1 MNSEKGTLAK
11 VIGAAGDTLT
21 PKSKQI
27 ADYVM
32 NNPQNAVFMTT
43 RELAAEVGVSEATV
57 VRFVRQ
63 LGYENYSTFIRCLR
77 DHIDTGLTL
86 MERSQISASDI
97 ENGNGQLNRVILN
110 EIENLK
116 LLSTHIDP
124 SNAEEIITLL
134 TEAPQLLVLGARLSF
149 APAYYMGW
157 ALTKVR
163 PNISILKGSD
173 RTAIDYITISPAG
186 TIAVIVA
193 MSRYPNELI
202 RIGKYIR
209 RQGIKLIL
217 LTDSDAC
224 PLIHFS
230 NHHLI
235 APMMT
240 IPFLGTPTALSCL
253 INYLVH
259 AVAKKRGDALKE
271 HQEKL
276 EQAFWENDILFNLES
291 HSFVSKES

>member
-1 MNSEKGTLAK
+1 MNSEKGTLEK
-11 VIGAAGDTLT
+11 VIDAAGNALT
-21 PKSKQI
+21 PKSRQI

-43 RELAAEVGVSEATV
+43 RELAAQVGVSEATV

-63 LGYENYSTFIRCLR
+63 LGYKSYSTFIRRLR
-77 DHIDTGLTL
+77 DHVDTGLTL
-86 MERSQISASDI
+86 MERSRISASDI
-97 ENGNGQLNRVILN
+97 QQGNGQLNRVILK

-116 LLSTHIDP
+116 LLSTRVDP
-124 SNAEEIITLL
+124 VKAEEIITLL
-134 TEAPQLLVLGARLSF
+134 TEAPQLLIMGARLSY

-163 PNISILKGSD
+163 PNVSIFKGSD
-173 RTAIDYITISPAG
+173 RTTIDYL
-186 TIAVIVA
+186 TIAPEGSVAVIFA

-209 RQGIKLIL
+209 RREMKLIL

-224 PLIHFS
+224 PLIQFS

-240 IPFLGTPTALSCL
+240 IPFLGTPTTLSCL
-253 INYLVH
+253 VNYLVH
-259 AVAKKRGDALKE
+259 AVAERRGDALRD

-276 EQAFWENDILFNLES
+276 EQAYWENDILFNLDS
-291 HSFVSKES
+291 HSFISKE